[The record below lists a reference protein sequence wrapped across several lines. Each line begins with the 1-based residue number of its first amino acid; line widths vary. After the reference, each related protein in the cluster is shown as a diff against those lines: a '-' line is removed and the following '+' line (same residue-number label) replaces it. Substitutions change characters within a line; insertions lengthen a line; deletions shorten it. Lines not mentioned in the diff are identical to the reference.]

1 MNVKHN
7 LSKKLLTQSFAVE
20 EMEELEKYRQLAQG
34 YAAVEHCIAVLS
46 DLKSDKSYVYHG
58 ALAAF
63 FDFATEAST
72 QEIDSIWEED
82 IFAHIHPDDLINKHL
97 LELRL
102 FTFVKK
108 LDSTKRSQFYGSNL
122 IRMKSRTGAYIAIKH
137 RIFYVSCTI
146 SGSLRYALCLY
157 NRAEQSVH
165 KEANK
170 HAVVDM
176 LAGEVVPIVKDQL
189 SSILSAREWEVL
201 RLIRD
206 GQISKEIA
214 SRLSISV
221 NTVNRH
227 RQNILEK
234 LRVKNSSEACSVADR
249 LHLF

>member
-1 MNVKHN
+1 MNVKHD
-7 LSKKLLTQSFAVE
+7 LSEKLLTQSFPKE
-20 EMEELEKYRQLAQG
+20 EMEELEKYRQLAKG

-46 DLKSDKSYVYHG
+46 DLKRDKSYVYHG
-58 ALAAF
+58 ALAAC
-63 FDFATEAST
+63 FDFSTEASA

-82 IFAHIHPDDLINKHL
+82 IFACIHPDDLINKHL

-108 LDSTKRSQFYGSNL
+108 LDVTKRSQFYGTNV
-122 IRMKSRTGAYIAIKH
+122 IRMQGRTGEYIAIKH
-137 RIFYVSCTI
+137 RIYYVSCI
-146 SGSLRYALCLY
+146 VSGSLRYALCLY
-157 NRAEQSVH
+157 NRAEQPSLNEV
-165 KEANK
+165 KK
-170 HAVVDM
+170 HAIVDM
-176 LAGEVVPIVKDQL
+176 LAGEPVPIFQDQL
-189 SSILSAREWEVL
+189 SSILSTREWEVL

-214 SRLSISV
+214 ARLSISV